1 MRISAVD
8 DARRGRAL
16 SAARTERANPV
27 PNEFFLIIFLMVS
40 MLVFVYFYAK
50 RAQTRNH
57 APSTKSEPHAG
68 DDVKS

>member
-1 MRISAVD
+1 M
-8 DARRGRAL
+8 
-16 SAARTERANPV
+16 
-27 PNEFFLIIFLMVS
+27 PNEFYGIIFLMVA

-57 APSTKSEPHAG
+57 APSTKSEPPAG

>member
-1 MRISAVD
+1 VD
-8 DARRGRAL
+8 DARRGRVL
-16 SAARTERANPV
+16 SAIRTERANPV
-27 PNEFFLIIFLMVS
+27 PNEFYGIIFLMVS

-57 APSTKSEPHAG
+57 AASSKSEPPAG